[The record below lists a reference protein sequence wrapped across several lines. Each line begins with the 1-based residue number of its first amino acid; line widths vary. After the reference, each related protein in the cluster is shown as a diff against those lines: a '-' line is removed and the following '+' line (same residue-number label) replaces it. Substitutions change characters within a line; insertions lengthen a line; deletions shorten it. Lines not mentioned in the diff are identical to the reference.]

1 MRQEI
6 NAIVDEI
13 MPKRLAELKNAAER
27 REISRMIDH
36 TLLRPDT
43 KYADLDRLC
52 DEAKRYEFYSVC
64 VNSANVEYCAKNL
77 FGTPVLVA
85 SVIGFPL
92 GAQSTDIKAREA
104 AKAIAEGAG
113 ELDMVINIGWLKS
126 EMWQAVY
133 KDILAVV
140 RAAHGLPVK
149 VILETGLLTDEE
161 KVKACLLAKDARA
174 AFVKTSTGFG
184 QGGATVEDIQL
195 MRRTVGPRMGVKA
208 SGGVRTLTD
217 LLKMREAGANRIG
230 TSNGVAIITG
240 EDAGH
245 AY

>member
-1 MRQEI
+1 MSQK
-6 NAIVDEI
+6 AV
-13 MPKRLAELKNAAER
+13 KLKNLTER

-52 DEAKRYEFYSVC
+52 DEAKSYEFYSVC
-64 VNSANVEYCAKNL
+64 VNSSNVAYCAKAL
-77 FGTPVLVA
+77 YGSRIAVA

-92 GAQSTDIKAREA
+92 GAQSTEIKAHEA

-161 KVKACLLAKDARA
+161 KIKACLLAKDARA
-174 AFVKTSTGFG
+174 AYVKTSTGFG
-184 QGGATVEDIQL
+184 QGGATVEDIKL
-195 MRRTVGPRMGVKA
+195 MRRTVGSGMGVKA
-208 SGGVRTLTD
+208 SGGIRSLED
-217 LLKMREAGANRIG
+217 LMKMKEAGANRIG
-230 TSNGVAIITG
+230 TSNGVAIVT
-240 EDAGH
+240 DAL
-245 AY
+245 ASREY